1 MVVSEVSGCI
11 AAEANR
17 LRKVTGFDYKSGY
30 RRWKTSPQRLSQKGS
45 LFGFMRGQKKE
56 EAEAFLI

>member
-1 MVVSEVSGCI
+1 VKAFGEKKKKDGLHHPFLYLS
-11 AAEANR
+11 R
-17 LRKVTGFDYKSGY
+17 
-30 RRWKTSPQRLSQKGS
+30 RLSQKGS

>member
-1 MVVSEVSGCI
+1 MVIMRGSS
-11 AAEANR
+11 
-17 LRKVTGFDYKSGY
+17 KVKIFDLIYFV
-30 RRWKTSPQRLSQKGS
+30 TSDAGPERAQSKKRLSQKGS

>member
-1 MVVSEVSGCI
+1 MNCS
-11 AAEANR
+11 
-17 LRKVTGFDYKSGY
+17 KKQ
-30 RRWKTSPQRLSQKGS
+30 KKLSQKGS

>member
-1 MVVSEVSGCI
+1 MRGSS
-11 AAEANR
+11 
-17 LRKVTGFDYKSGY
+17 KVKIFDLIYFV
-30 RRWKTSPQRLSQKGS
+30 TSDAGPERAQSKKRLSQKGS